1 MADLPKIKAI
11 EVELSDGSIVI
22 VHEPKGKAGLKAF
35 ISVLPALTILQ
46 TVFQR
51 VQEAQQGVIDGSP
64 VDIPDS
70 VIDAIYSL
78 FGVMT
83 ELTVDEFEQ
92 LSANNQ
98 IALLQGFSLFAPKA
112 PTPLTVENSALL
124 PLTPMP

>member
-11 EVELSDGSIVI
+11 EVEFSDGSTVI

-98 IALLQGFSLFAPKA
+98 IALLQGFSLFAPKNQQA
-112 PTPLTVENSALL
+112 TVVTQEALVVS
-124 PLTPMP
+124 TPMP